1 MTITEMRNYLQLS
14 RVEFSRRYQIP
25 VRTLEDWEA
34 GRSTPPAY
42 VRRLLEESVR
52 KDEMIEI
59 ALECESRELLKKM
72 NETEKYAAVKK
83 IARDF
88 AKKYP
93 RGNEWCDECLE
104 NGNDYLDVLHDFI
117 TSRLET
123 I

>member
-1 MTITEMRNYLQLS
+1 MTITEMRQYLQLS
-14 RVEFSRRYQIP
+14 RIDFSRQYQIP

-42 VRRLLEESVR
+42 VLRLLEESVR

-59 ALECESRELLKKM
+59 AFECESREFLGGM
-72 NETEKYAAVKK
+72 NDTEKYAAVKNL
-83 IARDF
+83 ARDF
-88 AKKYP
+88 AIEYP
-93 RGNEWCDECLE
+93 RGDEWCDECLE